1 MPFTI
6 APKDE
11 KCLGINPTKY
21 VQGMYTENYKTLMI
35 EIKEDF
41 NEWRFIGFV
50 NYKALCCLNV
60 NSPQTDLRFSTISV
74 KISAKFFCRKWQ
86 LDTKIYME
94 RK

>member
-1 MPFTI
+1 MGEGQDKGMVLIQTTMCKSQLFSNKHWQMKLQKYVPFTI

-41 NEWRFIGFV
+41 NE
-50 NYKALCCLNV
+50 
-60 NSPQTDLRFSTISV
+60 
-74 KISAKFFCRKWQ
+74 
-86 LDTKIYME
+86 
-94 RK
+94 